1 MDVDTQKNIYVKN
14 GGGQK
19 MARKKKTSIKKLLS
33 GILALIIIGLAG
45 ILGTNEE
52 FVNTVSNMGEQTN
65 SQNEQQVEFVAQED
79 LLIDFIDVGQA
90 DSILIRNQ
98 DKVMLIDAGT
108 NEAGETV
115 VNYLQNLGI
124 TKIDYLIGTHPHE
137 DHIGGLDDVI
147 NHFDI
152 GQIYMP
158 KIETTTK
165 TFEDVLDAI
174 ETKNLTVT
182 SPNRGDKIELGQ
194 AEGEFMT
201 EPILDKDNLNVSS
214 LVLRLEFGNT
224 SYLFMGDAEEEN
236 EETINWPK
244 TDVLKVGHHGSSTSS
259 SESFLEQVQ
268 PKYAIIMAEK
278 DNSYGL
284 PTQETIN
291 KLSNIGSEIYRT
303 DEDGTI
309 QMTSDGNTIQI
320 KTTNSTK

>member
-1 MDVDTQKNIYVKN
+1 
-14 GGGQK
+14 
-19 MARKKKTSIKKLLS
+19 MARKRRNTKIQKL
-33 GILALIIIGLAG
+33 IATVIALIIVGIAG
-45 ILGTNEE
+45 ILGINED
-52 FVNTVSNMGEQTN
+52 FVNTVSDMGEQTN
-65 SQNEQQVEFVAQED
+65 NQNEQQIEFVAQED
-79 LLIDFIDVGQA
+79 LSIDFIDVGQA
-90 DSILIRNQ
+90 DSILVRNQ

-115 VNYLQNLGI
+115 VNYLKNLGI

-147 NHFDI
+147 NNFDI

-174 ETKNLTVT
+174 ENKNLTVT
-182 SPNRGDKIELGQ
+182 APNKGDKIELGQ
-194 AEGEFMT
+194 AVGEFMT

-236 EETINWPK
+236 EETIRWPK

-268 PKYAIIMAEK
+268 PKYAIIMAGK

-284 PTQETIN
+284 PKQETID
-291 KLSNIGSEIYRT
+291 KLNNIGCEIYRT

-309 QMTSDGNTIQI
+309 QMTSDGNTIEI
-320 KTTNSTK
+320 KTNNS

>member
-1 MDVDTQKNIYVKN
+1 MRKRRNT
-14 GGGQK
+14 K
-19 MARKKKTSIKKLLS
+19 MKKLLS
-33 GILALIIIGLAG
+33 TAIALIIIGIAG
-45 ILGTNEE
+45 ILGTNEK
-52 FVNTVSNMGEQTN
+52 FVDTVSNIGEQVNT
-65 SQNEQQVEFVAQED
+65 QNEQQVEFVAQED
-79 LLIDFIDVGQA
+79 LLIDYIDVGQA

-115 VNYLQNLGI
+115 VNYLENLGI

-147 NHFDI
+147 NKFDI

-165 TFEDVLDAI
+165 TFEDVLEAI
-174 ETKNLTVT
+174 ENKNLTVT
-182 SPNRGDKIELGQ
+182 APNKGDEIVLGQ
-194 AEGEFMT
+194 ATGEFMT

-214 LVLRLEFGNT
+214 LVFRLEFGNN
-224 SYLFMGDAEEEN
+224 SFLFMGDAEEEN
-236 EETINWPK
+236 EKTISWPR

-259 SESFLEQVQ
+259 SEEFLKQVQ
-268 PKYAIIMAEK
+268 PQYAIIMVGE

-291 KLSNIGSEIYRT
+291 KLNTIGSTIYRT
-303 DEDGTI
+303 DENGTI
-309 QMTSDGNTIQI
+309 QLTSDGNTIEI
-320 KTTNSTK
+320 KTSK

>member
-1 MDVDTQKNIYVKN
+1 MTRR
-14 GGGQK
+14 
-19 MARKKKTSIKKLLS
+19 RKISTKKILS
-33 GILALIIIGLAG
+33 GIITVIILGIAG

-52 FVNTVSNMGEQTN
+52 FINTISNVDKQTN
-65 SQNEQQVEFVAQED
+65 SQNEQQIEFVAQED

-90 DSILIRNQ
+90 DSILVRNQ
-98 DKVMLIDAGT
+98 DKIMLIDAGT
-108 NEAGETV
+108 NEAGEMV
-115 VNYLQNLGI
+115 VKYLQNLGI
-124 TKIDYLIGTHPHE
+124 TKIDYLVGTHPHE
-137 DHIGGLDDVI
+137 DHIGGLDNVI
-147 NHFDI
+147 NNFDI

-165 TFEDVLDAI
+165 TFEDVLEAI
-174 ETKNLTVT
+174 ENKNLTVT
-182 SPNRGDKIELGQ
+182 APNKGDKIELGQ
-194 AEGEFMT
+194 AVGEFMT

-236 EETINWPK
+236 EETIIWPK

-259 SESFLEQVQ
+259 SKSFLEQVQ
-268 PKYAIIMAEK
+268 PKYAIIMAGK

-284 PTQETIN
+284 PTQETID
-291 KLSNIGSEIYRT
+291 KLHNIGSEIYRT

-320 KTTNSTK
+320 KTINNSK

>member
-1 MDVDTQKNIYVKN
+1 
-14 GGGQK
+14 
-19 MARKKKTSIKKLLS
+19 MARKKRNTKIQKL
-33 GILALIIIGLAG
+33 IATVIALIIVGIAG

-52 FVNTVSNMGEQTN
+52 FVNTVSDMGEQTN
-65 SQNEQQVEFVAQED
+65 TQNEQQIEFVAQED

-108 NEAGETV
+108 NEAGKTV
-115 VNYLQNLGI
+115 VNYLETLGI

-147 NHFDI
+147 NNFDI

-158 KIETTTK
+158 KMETTTK

-182 SPNRGDKIELGQ
+182 APNKGDKIKIGQ

-201 EPILDKDNLNVSS
+201 EPILDEDNLNISS
-214 LVLRLEFGNT
+214 LVLRVEFGNT

-236 EETINWPK
+236 EETISWPK
-244 TDVLKVGHHGSSTSS
+244 TNVLKVGHHGSSTSS
-259 SESFLEQVQ
+259 SESFLKQVQ
-268 PKYAIIMAEK
+268 PKYAIIMAGK

-291 KLSNIGSEIYRT
+291 KLNNIGSEIYRT

-309 QMTSDGNTIQI
+309 QMTSDGNTIEI
-320 KTTNSTK
+320 KTTNN

>member
-1 MDVDTQKNIYVKN
+1 
-14 GGGQK
+14 
-19 MARKKKTSIKKLLS
+19 MARRRRNKKIQRVLETAIV
-33 GILALIIIGLAG
+33 LIIIGIAG

-52 FVNTVSNMGEQTN
+52 FVNIVSNMGEQTN
-65 SQNEQQVEFVAQED
+65 IQSEQQAEFVAQED

-108 NEAGETV
+108 NEAGKTV

-124 TKIDYLIGTHPHE
+124 TNIDYLIGTHPHE

-147 NHFDI
+147 NNFDI

-165 TFEDVLDAI
+165 TFEDVLEAI
-174 ETKNLTVT
+174 ENKNLTVT
-182 SPNRGDKIELGQ
+182 APNKGDKIEIGQ

-214 LVLRLEFGNT
+214 LVLRIEFGNT

-236 EETINWPK
+236 EETINWIK

-259 SESFLEQVQ
+259 SEKFLEQVK
-268 PKYAIIMAEK
+268 PKYAIIMVGK

-284 PTQETIN
+284 PTQKAIN
-291 KLSNIGSEIYRT
+291 KLNNIGSEIYRT

-309 QMTSDGNTIQI
+309 QMISHGNTIEI
-320 KTTNSTK
+320 KTILE

>member
-1 MDVDTQKNIYVKN
+1 
-14 GGGQK
+14 
-19 MARKKKTSIKKLLS
+19 MARKKKASIKKLLS
-33 GILALIIIGLAG
+33 GIIALIIIGIAG

-52 FVNTVSNMGEQTN
+52 FVNTVSNTGEQTN
-65 SQNEQQVEFVAQED
+65 SQNEQQIEFVAQED
-79 LLIDFIDVGQA
+79 LSIYFIDVGQA
-90 DSILIRNQ
+90 DSILIQNQ
-98 DKVMLIDAGT
+98 DQVMLIDAGT
-108 NEAGETV
+108 NEEGETV
-115 VNYLQNLGI
+115 VNYLKNLGI

-147 NHFDI
+147 NNFNI

-182 SPNRGDKIELGQ
+182 APNKGDKIELGQ
-194 AEGEFMT
+194 AVGEFMT
-201 EPILDKDNLNVSS
+201 EPILDEDNLNVSS

-268 PKYAIIMAEK
+268 PKYAIIMAGK

-284 PTQETIN
+284 PTQETID
-291 KLSNIGSEIYRT
+291 KLNNIGCEIYRT

-320 KTTNSTK
+320 KTTNSAK

>member
-1 MDVDTQKNIYVKN
+1 
-14 GGGQK
+14 
-19 MARKKKTSIKKLLS
+19 MARKKRNTKIQKL
-33 GILALIIIGLAG
+33 IATVIALIIVGIAG

-52 FVNTVSNMGEQTN
+52 FVNTVSDMGEQTN
-65 SQNEQQVEFVAQED
+65 TQNEQQIEFVAQED

-108 NEAGETV
+108 NEEGKTV
-115 VNYLQNLGI
+115 VNYLETLGI

-147 NHFDI
+147 NNFDI

-174 ETKNLTVT
+174 ENKNLTVT
-182 SPNRGDKIELGQ
+182 APNKGDKIELGQ
-194 AEGEFMT
+194 AKGEFMT
-201 EPILDKDNLNVSS
+201 EPILDEDNLNVSS

-224 SYLFMGDAEEEN
+224 SYLFMGDAEKEN
-236 EETINWPK
+236 EETIRWPK

-268 PKYAIIMAEK
+268 PKYAIIMAGK

-284 PTQETIN
+284 PTQETID
-291 KLSNIGSEIYRT
+291 KLNNIGSEIYRT

-309 QMTSDGNTIQI
+309 QMTSDGNTIEI
-320 KTTNSTK
+320 KTTNN

>member
-1 MDVDTQKNIYVKN
+1 MRRRRNT
-14 GGGQK
+14 K
-19 MARKKKTSIKKLLS
+19 MKKLLS
-33 GILALIIIGLAG
+33 TAIALIIVGIAG
-45 ILGTNEE
+45 ILGTNEK
-52 FVNTVSNMGEQTN
+52 FVDTVSNIGEKANT
-65 SQNEQQVEFVAQED
+65 QNEQQVEFVAQED
-79 LLIDFIDVGQA
+79 LLIDYIDVGQA

-115 VNYLQNLGI
+115 VNYLENLGI

-147 NHFDI
+147 NKFDI

-165 TFEDVLDAI
+165 TFEDVLEAI
-174 ETKNLTVT
+174 ENKNLTVT
-182 SPNRGDKIELGQ
+182 APNKGDEIVLGQ
-194 AEGEFMT
+194 ATGEFMT

-214 LVLRLEFGNT
+214 LVFRLEFGNN
-224 SYLFMGDAEEEN
+224 SFLFMGDAEEEN
-236 EETINWPK
+236 EKTISWPK

-259 SESFLEQVQ
+259 SEEFLKQVQ
-268 PKYAIIMAEK
+268 PQYAIIMVGE

-291 KLSNIGSEIYRT
+291 KLNTIGSTIYRT
-303 DEDGTI
+303 DENGTI
-309 QMTSDGNTIQI
+309 QLTSDGNTIKV
-320 KTTNSTK
+320 KTSK

>member
-1 MDVDTQKNIYVKN
+1 
-14 GGGQK
+14 
-19 MARKKKTSIKKLLS
+19 MARKKKASMKKLLS
-33 GILALIIIGLAG
+33 GIIALVIIGLAG

-52 FVNTVSNMGEQTN
+52 FVNTVSNIGEQTN

-115 VNYLQNLGI
+115 VNYLKNLGI
-124 TKIDYLIGTHPHE
+124 KKIDYLIGTHPHE

-147 NHFDI
+147 NNFDI

-165 TFEDVLDAI
+165 TFEDVLEAI
-174 ETKNLTVT
+174 ENKNLTIT
-182 SPNRGDKIELGQ
+182 APNKGDKIELGQ
-194 AEGEFMT
+194 AVGEFMT
-201 EPILDKDNLNVSS
+201 EPILDEDNLNVSS

-236 EETINWPK
+236 EETIRWPK

-268 PKYAIIMAEK
+268 PKYAIIMAGK

-309 QMTSDGNTIQI
+309 QMTSDGNTIEI
-320 KTTNSTK
+320 KTSLE

>member
-1 MDVDTQKNIYVKN
+1 
-14 GGGQK
+14 
-19 MARKKKTSIKKLLS
+19 MARKRKNTKMQKL
-33 GILALIIIGLAG
+33 IATVIALIIVGIAG
-45 ILGTNEE
+45 ILGTNEDI
-52 FVNTVSNMGEQTN
+52 VNTVSDMGEQTN
-65 SQNEQQVEFVAQED
+65 SQDEQQIEFVAQED
-79 LLIDFIDVGQA
+79 LSIDFIDVGQA
-90 DSILIRNQ
+90 DSILVRNQ

-115 VNYLQNLGI
+115 VNYLKNLGI

-147 NHFDI
+147 NNFDI

-165 TFEDVLDAI
+165 TFEDVLEAI
-174 ETKNLTVT
+174 ENKNLTVT
-182 SPNRGDKIELGQ
+182 APNKGDKIELGQ
-194 AEGEFMT
+194 AVGEFMT

-236 EETINWPK
+236 EETIRWPK

-259 SESFLEQVQ
+259 SESFLEQVEPQ
-268 PKYAIIMAEK
+268 YAIIMAGK

-284 PTQETIN
+284 PTQETID
-291 KLSNIGSEIYRT
+291 KLNNMGSEIYRT

-309 QMTSDGNTIQI
+309 QMTSDGNTIEI
-320 KTTNSTK
+320 KTTNN

>member
-1 MDVDTQKNIYVKN
+1 MRRRRNT
-14 GGGQK
+14 K
-19 MARKKKTSIKKLLS
+19 MKKLLS
-33 GILALIIIGLAG
+33 TAIALIIVGIAG
-45 ILGTNEE
+45 ILGTNEK
-52 FVNTVSNMGEQTN
+52 FVDTVSNIGEKANT
-65 SQNEQQVEFVAQED
+65 QNEQQVEFVAQED
-79 LLIDFIDVGQA
+79 LLIDYIDVGQA

-115 VNYLQNLGI
+115 VNYLENLGI

-147 NHFDI
+147 NKFDI

-165 TFEDVLDAI
+165 TFEDVLEAI
-174 ETKNLTVT
+174 ENKNLTVT
-182 SPNRGDKIELGQ
+182 APNKGDEIVLGQ
-194 AEGEFMT
+194 ATGEFMT

-214 LVLRLEFGNT
+214 LVFRLEFGNN
-224 SYLFMGDAEEEN
+224 SFLFMGDAEEES
-236 EETINWPK
+236 EKTISWPK

-259 SESFLEQVQ
+259 SEEFLKQVQ
-268 PKYAIIMAEK
+268 PQYAIIMVGE

-291 KLSNIGSEIYRT
+291 KLNTIGSTIYRT
-303 DEDGTI
+303 DENGTI
-309 QMTSDGNTIQI
+309 QLTSDGNTIKV
-320 KTTNSTK
+320 KTSK

>member
-1 MDVDTQKNIYVKN
+1 
-14 GGGQK
+14 

-98 DKVMLIDAGT
+98 DEVMLIDAGT

-174 ETKNLTVT
+174 ETKNLTLT

-268 PKYAIIMAEK
+268 PKYAIIMAGK

>member
-1 MDVDTQKNIYVKN
+1 
-14 GGGQK
+14 
-19 MARKKKTSIKKLLS
+19 MARKKRNTKIQKL
-33 GILALIIIGLAG
+33 IATVIALIIVGIAG

-52 FVNTVSNMGEQTN
+52 FVNTVSDMGEQTN
-65 SQNEQQVEFVAQED
+65 TQNEQQIEFVAQED

-115 VNYLQNLGI
+115 VNYLENLGI

-147 NHFDI
+147 NNFDI

-174 ETKNLTVT
+174 ENKNLTVT
-182 SPNRGDKIELGQ
+182 APSKGDKIELGQ

-236 EETINWPK
+236 EETISWPK

-268 PKYAIIMAEK
+268 PKYAIIMAGK

-284 PTQETIN
+284 PTQETID
-291 KLSNIGSEIYRT
+291 KLKNIGCEIYRT

-309 QMTSDGNTIQI
+309 QMTSDGNTIEI
-320 KTTNSTK
+320 KLNK

>member
-1 MDVDTQKNIYVKN
+1 
-14 GGGQK
+14 
-19 MARKKKTSIKKLLS
+19 MARKRKNTKMQKL
-33 GILALIIIGLAG
+33 IATVIALIIVGIAG
-45 ILGTNEE
+45 ILGTNEDI
-52 FVNTVSNMGEQTN
+52 VNTVSDMGEQTN
-65 SQNEQQVEFVAQED
+65 SQDEQQIEFVAQED
-79 LLIDFIDVGQA
+79 LSIDFIDVGQA
-90 DSILIRNQ
+90 DSILVRNQ

-115 VNYLQNLGI
+115 VNYLENLGI

-147 NHFDI
+147 NNFDI

-165 TFEDVLDAI
+165 TFEDVLEAI
-174 ETKNLTVT
+174 ENKNLTVT
-182 SPNRGDKIELGQ
+182 APNKGDKIELGQ
-194 AEGEFMT
+194 AVGEFMT

-236 EETINWPK
+236 EETIRWPK

-259 SESFLEQVQ
+259 SESFLEQVEPQ
-268 PKYAIIMAEK
+268 YAIIMAGK

-284 PTQETIN
+284 PTQETID
-291 KLSNIGSEIYRT
+291 KLNNMGSEIYRT

-309 QMTSDGNTIQI
+309 QMTSDGNTIEI
-320 KTTNSTK
+320 KTTNN

>member
-1 MDVDTQKNIYVKN
+1 MRKRRNT
-14 GGGQK
+14 K
-19 MARKKKTSIKKLLS
+19 MKKLLS
-33 GILALIIIGLAG
+33 TAIALIIIGIAG
-45 ILGTNEE
+45 ILGTNEKFVDIVSNIGE
-52 FVNTVSNMGEQTN
+52 QVNT
-65 SQNEQQVEFVAQED
+65 QNEQQVEFVAQED
-79 LLIDFIDVGQA
+79 LLIDYIDVGQA

-115 VNYLQNLGI
+115 VNYLENLGI

-147 NHFDI
+147 NKFDI

-165 TFEDVLDAI
+165 TFEDVLEAI
-174 ETKNLTVT
+174 ENKNLTVT
-182 SPNRGDKIELGQ
+182 APNKGDEIVLGQ
-194 AEGEFMT
+194 ATGEFMT

-214 LVLRLEFGNT
+214 LVFRLEFGNN
-224 SYLFMGDAEEEN
+224 SFLFMGDAEEEN
-236 EETINWPK
+236 EKTISWPK

-259 SESFLEQVQ
+259 SEEFLKQVQ
-268 PKYAIIMAEK
+268 PQYAIIMVGE

-291 KLSNIGSEIYRT
+291 KLNTIGSTIYRT
-303 DEDGTI
+303 DENGTI
-309 QMTSDGNTIQI
+309 QLTSDGNTIKV
-320 KTTNSTK
+320 KTSK

>member
-1 MDVDTQKNIYVKN
+1 
-14 GGGQK
+14 
-19 MARKKKTSIKKLLS
+19 MARKKRNTKIQKL
-33 GILALIIIGLAG
+33 IATVIALIIVGIAG

-52 FVNTVSNMGEQTN
+52 FVNTVSDMGEQTN
-65 SQNEQQVEFVAQED
+65 TQNEQQIEFVAQED

-108 NEAGETV
+108 NEAGKTV
-115 VNYLQNLGI
+115 VNYLETLGI

-147 NHFDI
+147 NNFDI

-158 KIETTTK
+158 KMETTTK

-182 SPNRGDKIELGQ
+182 APNKGDKIKIGQ

-201 EPILDKDNLNVSS
+201 EPILDEDNLNISS
-214 LVLRLEFGNT
+214 LVLRVEFGNT

-236 EETINWPK
+236 EETISWPK
-244 TDVLKVGHHGSSTSS
+244 TDVLKVGHHGSNTSS

-268 PKYAIIMAEK
+268 PKYAIIMIGK

-291 KLSNIGSEIYRT
+291 KLNTIGSTIYRT
-303 DEDGTI
+303 DENGTI
-309 QMTSDGNTIQI
+309 QLTSDGNTIEI
-320 KTTNSTK
+320 KTSK

>member
-1 MDVDTQKNIYVKN
+1 
-14 GGGQK
+14 
-19 MARKKKTSIKKLLS
+19 MARKRRNTKIQRAIATAIAFIIV
-33 GILALIIIGLAG
+33 GIVG

-65 SQNEQQVEFVAQED
+65 SHNEQQVEFVAQED

-108 NEAGETV
+108 NEAGKTV
-115 VNYLQNLGI
+115 VNYLENLGI

-147 NHFDI
+147 NNFDI

-165 TFEDVLDAI
+165 TFEDVLEAI
-174 ETKNLTVT
+174 ENKKLTVT
-182 SPNRGDKIELGQ
+182 AHNKGDKIELGQ
-194 AEGEFMT
+194 AVGEFMT
-201 EPILDKDNLNVSS
+201 EPILDEDNLNVSS

-236 EETINWPK
+236 EETIRWPK

-259 SESFLEQVQ
+259 SESFLGQVQ
-268 PKYAIIMAEK
+268 PKYAVIMAGK

-284 PTQETIN
+284 PTQETID
-291 KLSNIGSEIYRT
+291 KLNNRGSEIYRT

-309 QMTSDGNTIQI
+309 QMTSDGNAIEI
-320 KTTNSTK
+320 KTSLE

>member
-1 MDVDTQKNIYVKN
+1 
-14 GGGQK
+14 
-19 MARKKKTSIKKLLS
+19 MARKRKNTKIQKL
-33 GILALIIIGLAG
+33 IATVIALIIVGIAG
-45 ILGTNEE
+45 ILGTNEDI
-52 FVNTVSNMGEQTN
+52 VNTVSDTGEQTN
-65 SQNEQQVEFVAQED
+65 SQNEQQIEFVAQED

-90 DSILIRNQ
+90 DSILVRNQ

-115 VNYLQNLGI
+115 VNYLKNLGI

-147 NHFDI
+147 NNFDI

-174 ETKNLTVT
+174 ENKNLTVT
-182 SPNRGDKIELGQ
+182 APNKGDKIELGQ
-194 AEGEFMT
+194 AVGEFMT

-236 EETINWPK
+236 EETIHWPK

-268 PKYAIIMAEK
+268 PQYAVIMVGK

-284 PTQETIN
+284 PTQETID
-291 KLSNIGSEIYRT
+291 KLNNRGSEIYRT

-309 QMTSDGNTIQI
+309 QMTSDGNAIEI
-320 KTTNSTK
+320 KPSLK

>member
-1 MDVDTQKNIYVKN
+1 MTRR
-14 GGGQK
+14 
-19 MARKKKTSIKKLLS
+19 RKISTKRILS
-33 GILALIIIGLAG
+33 GIITVIILGIAG

-52 FVNTVSNMGEQTN
+52 FINTISNVDKQTN
-65 SQNEQQVEFVAQED
+65 SQNEQQIEFVAQED

-90 DSILIRNQ
+90 DSILVRNQ
-98 DKVMLIDAGT
+98 DKIMLIDAGT
-108 NEAGETV
+108 NEAGEMV
-115 VNYLQNLGI
+115 VKYLQNLGI
-124 TKIDYLIGTHPHE
+124 TKIDYLVGTHPHE
-137 DHIGGLDDVI
+137 DHIGGLDNVI
-147 NHFDI
+147 NNFDI

-165 TFEDVLDAI
+165 TFEDVLEAI
-174 ETKNLTVT
+174 ENKNLTVT
-182 SPNRGDKIELGQ
+182 APNKGDKIELGQ
-194 AEGEFMT
+194 AVGEFMT

-236 EETINWPK
+236 EETIIWPK

-259 SESFLEQVQ
+259 SKSFLEQVQ
-268 PKYAIIMAEK
+268 PKYAIIMAGK

-284 PTQETIN
+284 PTQETID
-291 KLSNIGSEIYRT
+291 KLHNIGSEIYRT

-320 KTTNSTK
+320 KTTNNSK

>member
-1 MDVDTQKNIYVKN
+1 MTRR
-14 GGGQK
+14 
-19 MARKKKTSIKKLLS
+19 RKISTKRILS
-33 GILALIIIGLAG
+33 GIITVIILGIAG

-52 FVNTVSNMGEQTN
+52 FINTISNVDKQTN
-65 SQNEQQVEFVAQED
+65 SQNEQQIEFVAQED

-90 DSILIRNQ
+90 DSILVRNQ
-98 DKVMLIDAGT
+98 DKIMLIDAGT

-115 VNYLQNLGI
+115 VKYLQNLGI
-124 TKIDYLIGTHPHE
+124 TKIDYLVGTHPHE

-147 NHFDI
+147 NNFDI

-165 TFEDVLDAI
+165 TFEDVLEAI
-174 ETKNLTVT
+174 ENKNLTVT
-182 SPNRGDKIELGQ
+182 APNKGDKIELGQ
-194 AEGEFMT
+194 AVGEFMT

-236 EETINWPK
+236 EETIRCPK

-259 SESFLEQVQ
+259 RKSFLEQVQ
-268 PKYAIIMAEK
+268 PKYAIIMAGK

-284 PTQETIN
+284 PTQETID
-291 KLSNIGSEIYRT
+291 KLHNIGSEIYRT

-320 KTTNSTK
+320 KTTNNSK

>member
-1 MDVDTQKNIYVKN
+1 
-14 GGGQK
+14 
-19 MARKKKTSIKKLLS
+19 MARKRRNTKIQRAIATAI
-33 GILALIIIGLAG
+33 ALIIVGIAG
-45 ILGTNEE
+45 ILGTNED
-52 FVNTVSNMGEQTN
+52 FVNTVSDTGEQTN
-65 SQNEQQVEFVAQED
+65 SQNEQQIEFVAQED

-90 DSILIRNQ
+90 DSILVRNQ

-115 VNYLQNLGI
+115 VNYLENLGI
-124 TKIDYLIGTHPHE
+124 TKIDYLIGTHPHA

-147 NHFDI
+147 NNFDI

-165 TFEDVLDAI
+165 TFEDVLEAI
-174 ETKNLTVT
+174 ENKKLTVT
-182 SPNRGDKIELGQ
+182 APNKGDKIELGQ

-201 EPILDKDNLNVSS
+201 EPILDEDNLNVSS

-236 EETINWPK
+236 EETIRWPK

-268 PKYAIIMAEK
+268 PKYAIIMAGK

-291 KLSNIGSEIYRT
+291 KLNNMGSEIYRT

-309 QMTSDGNTIQI
+309 QMTSDGNAIEI
-320 KTTNSTK
+320 KTSLE

>member
-1 MDVDTQKNIYVKN
+1 MRKRRNT
-14 GGGQK
+14 K
-19 MARKKKTSIKKLLS
+19 MKKLLS
-33 GILALIIIGLAG
+33 TAIALIIIGIAG
-45 ILGTNEE
+45 ILGTNEK
-52 FVNTVSNMGEQTN
+52 FVDTVSNIGEQVNT
-65 SQNEQQVEFVAQED
+65 QNEQQVEFVAQED
-79 LLIDFIDVGQA
+79 LLIDYIDVGQA

-115 VNYLQNLGI
+115 VNYLENLGI

-147 NHFDI
+147 NKFDI

-165 TFEDVLDAI
+165 TFEDVLEAI
-174 ETKNLTVT
+174 ENKNLTVT
-182 SPNRGDKIELGQ
+182 APNKGDEIVLGQ
-194 AEGEFMT
+194 ATGKFMT

-214 LVLRLEFGNT
+214 LVFRLEFGNN
-224 SYLFMGDAEEEN
+224 SFLFMGDAEEEN
-236 EETINWPK
+236 EKTISWPK

-259 SESFLEQVQ
+259 SEEFLKQVQ
-268 PKYAIIMAEK
+268 PQYAIIMVGE

-291 KLSNIGSEIYRT
+291 KLNTIGSTIYRT
-303 DEDGTI
+303 DENGTI
-309 QMTSDGNTIQI
+309 QLTSDGNTIKV
-320 KTTNSTK
+320 KTSK

>member
-1 MDVDTQKNIYVKN
+1 MI
-14 GGGQK
+14 
-19 MARKKKTSIKKLLS
+19 
-33 GILALIIIGLAG
+33 ALIIVGIAG
-45 ILGTNEE
+45 ILGTNEDI
-52 FVNTVSNMGEQTN
+52 VNTVSDMGEQTN
-65 SQNEQQVEFVAQED
+65 SQNEQQIEFVAQED
-79 LLIDFIDVGQA
+79 LSIDFIDVGQA
-90 DSILIRNQ
+90 DSILVRNQ

-115 VNYLQNLGI
+115 VNYLKNLGI

-147 NHFDI
+147 NNFDI

-174 ETKNLTVT
+174 ENKNLTIT
-182 SPNRGDKIELGQ
+182 ASNKGDKIELGQ
-194 AEGEFMT
+194 AVGEFMT

-236 EETINWPK
+236 EETIRCPK

-259 SESFLEQVQ
+259 RKSFLEQVQ
-268 PKYAIIMAEK
+268 PKYAIIMAGK

-284 PTQETIN
+284 PTQETID
-291 KLSNIGSEIYRT
+291 KLNNRGSEIYRT

-309 QMTSDGNTIQI
+309 QMTSDGNTIEI
-320 KTTNSTK
+320 KTTNN

>member
-1 MDVDTQKNIYVKN
+1 
-14 GGGQK
+14 
-19 MARKKKTSIKKLLS
+19 MARKRRNTKIQKL
-33 GILALIIIGLAG
+33 IATVIALIIVGIAG
-45 ILGTNEE
+45 ILGINED
-52 FVNTVSNMGEQTN
+52 FVNTVSDMGEQTN
-65 SQNEQQVEFVAQED
+65 NQNEQQIEFVAQED
-79 LLIDFIDVGQA
+79 LSIDFIDVGQA
-90 DSILIRNQ
+90 DSILVRNQ

-115 VNYLQNLGI
+115 VNYLKNLGI

-147 NHFDI
+147 NNFDI

-174 ETKNLTVT
+174 ENKNLTVT
-182 SPNRGDKIELGQ
+182 APNKGDKIELGQ
-194 AEGEFMT
+194 AVGEFMT

-236 EETINWPK
+236 EETIRWPK

-259 SESFLEQVQ
+259 SESFLEQVKPQ
-268 PKYAIIMAEK
+268 YAIIMAGK

-284 PTQETIN
+284 PTQETID
-291 KLSNIGSEIYRT
+291 KLKNIGCEIYRT

-309 QMTSDGNTIQI
+309 QMTSDGNTIEI
-320 KTTNSTK
+320 KINK

>member
-1 MDVDTQKNIYVKN
+1 
-14 GGGQK
+14 

-33 GILALIIIGLAG
+33 GMIALIIIGIAG

-52 FVNTVSNMGEQTN
+52 FVNTVSNTVEQTN
-65 SQNEQQVEFVAQED
+65 SQNQQQIEFVAQED
-79 LLIDFIDVGQA
+79 LLIDFIDVGQT

-115 VNYLQNLGI
+115 INYLEHLGI
-124 TKIDYLIGTHPHE
+124 TKIDYVIGTHPHE

-174 ETKNLTVT
+174 ENKNLTIT
-182 SPNRGDKIELGQ
+182 APNKGDKIELGQ
-194 AEGEFMT
+194 AVGEFMT

-236 EETINWPK
+236 EETIHWPK

-268 PKYAIIMAEK
+268 PKYAIIMAGK

-284 PTQETIN
+284 PTQETID
-291 KLSNIGSEIYRT
+291 KLNNIGSEIYRT

>member
-1 MDVDTQKNIYVKN
+1 MTRR
-14 GGGQK
+14 
-19 MARKKKTSIKKLLS
+19 RKISTKKILS
-33 GILALIIIGLAG
+33 GIITVIILGIAG

-52 FVNTVSNMGEQTN
+52 FINTISNVDKQTN
-65 SQNEQQVEFVAQED
+65 SQNEQQIEFVAQED

-90 DSILIRNQ
+90 DSILVRNQ
-98 DKVMLIDAGT
+98 DKIMLIDAGT
-108 NEAGETV
+108 NEAGEMV
-115 VNYLQNLGI
+115 VKYLQNLGI
-124 TKIDYLIGTHPHE
+124 TKIDYLVGTHPHE
-137 DHIGGLDDVI
+137 DHIGGLDNVI
-147 NHFDI
+147 NNFDI

-165 TFEDVLDAI
+165 TFEDVLEAI
-174 ETKNLTVT
+174 ENKNLTVT
-182 SPNRGDKIELGQ
+182 APNKGDKIELGQ
-194 AEGEFMT
+194 AVGEFMT

-236 EETINWPK
+236 EETIIWPK

-259 SESFLEQVQ
+259 SKSFLEQVQ
-268 PKYAIIMAEK
+268 PKYAIIMAGK

-284 PTQETIN
+284 PTQETID
-291 KLSNIGSEIYRT
+291 KLHNIGSEIYRT

-320 KTTNSTK
+320 KTTNNSK

>member
-1 MDVDTQKNIYVKN
+1 
-14 GGGQK
+14 
-19 MARKKKTSIKKLLS
+19 MARKRKNTKIQKL
-33 GILALIIIGLAG
+33 IATVIALIIVGIAG
-45 ILGTNEE
+45 ILGINED
-52 FVNTVSNMGEQTN
+52 FVNTVSDTGEQTN
-65 SQNEQQVEFVAQED
+65 SQNEQQIEFVAQED

-90 DSILIRNQ
+90 DSILVRNQ

-115 VNYLQNLGI
+115 VNYLKNLGI

-147 NHFDI
+147 NNFDI

-174 ETKNLTVT
+174 ENKNLTIT
-182 SPNRGDKIELGQ
+182 APNKGDKIELGQ
-194 AEGEFMT
+194 AVGEFMT

-236 EETINWPK
+236 EETIHWPK

-268 PKYAIIMAEK
+268 PKYAIIMAGK

-284 PTQETIN
+284 PKQETID
-291 KLSNIGSEIYRT
+291 KLNNIGCEIYRT

-309 QMTSDGNTIQI
+309 QMTSDGNTIEI
-320 KTTNSTK
+320 KTNNS